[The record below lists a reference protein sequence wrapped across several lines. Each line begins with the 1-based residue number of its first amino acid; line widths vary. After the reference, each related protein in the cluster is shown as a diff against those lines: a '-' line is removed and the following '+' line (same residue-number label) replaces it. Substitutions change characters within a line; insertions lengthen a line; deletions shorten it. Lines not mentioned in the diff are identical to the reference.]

1 MHEICNMSILIVAAT
16 KLEVQ
21 PFLYLN
27 PDAEYLITGVGAAT
41 TVFQLMNHIQNNKYD
56 FILQVGLAGTYTN
69 ELILG
74 ESVIVEKDCFADLA
88 VWENKKIISVY
99 DLGLVNA
106 QEAPFENGWL
116 VSHHVSVNLTQAKI
130 VKGVTVNLLTDD
142 LKYVNEMKLKF
153 DAAIESMEGAAL
165 HYVCIQ
171 KKIPFLQ
178 IRGISNKVG
187 ERDKL
192 KWNFK
197 EAIQS
202 SNQLLSE
209 IYILLKT
216 N

>member
-99 DLGLVNA
+99 DLGLNNPN
-106 QEAPFENGWL
+106 EAPFENGWL
-116 VSHHVSVNLTQAKI
+116 VNHHISVNLTQAKI

-171 KKIPFLQ
+171 KKIHFLQ